1 MVDSINPAGSGQPI
15 QNTRKAQETQK
26 AFEKEES
33 RSGPVDEV
41 KISEEALNLSQA
53 EAAAKDVS
61 VALTRDPGATLSA
74 DQERLST
81 LA

>member
-15 QNTRKAQETQK
+15 QNTRKTQETQK
-26 AFEKEES
+26 ASEKQET

-53 EAAAKDVS
+53 EAAAKDVGTFLANNS
-61 VALTRDPGATLSA
+61 GATLSA
-74 DQERLST
+74 DQQRLST

>member
-15 QNTRKAQETQK
+15 QNTRKTQEAQKASEKQET
-26 AFEKEES
+26 

-53 EAAAKDVS
+53 EAAAKDVGTVLANNS
-61 VALTRDPGATLSA
+61 GATLSA
-74 DQERLST
+74 DQQRLST